1 MQKINSSYA
10 KDKKK
15 VASLY
20 AYNVTERRTL
30 QLIEVSQKDY
40 FWLLANKKVLSK
52 QKIVREKAR
61 ELGEVCS
68 PIFLPG
74 LVINTFTK
82 NLPRGVSAI
91 SRVVANH
98 ERLLIPTSGCEPPAV
113 ANYNERLQTTSGC

>member
-74 LVINTFTK
+74 LVINTYTK
-82 NLPRGVSAI
+82 KTC
-91 SRVVANH
+91 H
-98 ERLLIPTSGCEPPAV
+98 EVCQQYHEWLR
-113 ANYNERLQTTSGC
+113 TTSGC